1 MQTISEEHLK
11 DLKEGRTN
19 FTNNMHFRRTVMQ
32 TTFIISASILRKNN
46 TATNIKC
53 PQFHLEHHRYFS
65 CETHVKLVFKKVSYE
80 TTWKKNRNILLVA
93 LTKTFFRGLPNT

>member
-1 MQTISEEHLK
+1 MIYRKAESRMQTISEGHLK
-11 DLKEGRTN
+11 GLKEGRTN

-53 PQFHLEHHRYFS
+53 PQFHLEQHRYFS

-80 TTWKKNRNILLVA
+80 TTWKK
-93 LTKTFFRGLPNT
+93 K